1 MSSTLTCAWY
11 PMGVKV
17 APGQQFVK
25 PIIWTTNYN
34 GKCHSLFPED
44 EIDAC
49 YSAAPALPD
58 TSALPGGMKPSKA
71 AFIDGPNWFR
81 FDCAAPSQ
89 TAQSYQTS
97 HTAEL
102 TMHPDGSHELKLS
115 QPLGQQGGMLPIEW
129 PNQPQ
134 SSMTL
139 SGHRLIAQG
148 CPSGCPCGGRGP
160 CRHRGR
166 YFGYQ

>member
-1 MSSTLTCAWY
+1 
-11 PMGVKV
+11 MGVDV

-25 PIIWTTNYN
+25 PIIWNANYN

-58 TSALPGGMKPSKA
+58 TSALPGGKKPSKA

-81 FDCAAPSQ
+81 FDCAA
-89 TAQSYQTS
+89 TTTQSYQTS

-115 QPLGQQGGMLPIEW
+115 APLQHGGGLLPI
-129 PNQPQ
+129 QPGE

-139 SGHRLIAQG
+139 SGHRLLNNR
-148 CPSGCPCGGRGP
+148 CPFGCPCGGRGP